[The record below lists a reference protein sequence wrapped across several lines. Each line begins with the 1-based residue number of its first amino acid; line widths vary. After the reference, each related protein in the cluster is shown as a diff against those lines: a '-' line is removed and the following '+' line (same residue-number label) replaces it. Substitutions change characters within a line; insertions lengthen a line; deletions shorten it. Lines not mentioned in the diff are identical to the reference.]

1 MHKNLL
7 LRCVVVALLCVV
19 ALSVALMHMGQQ
31 THAAPALTSSSL
43 DVITSTVTMVA
54 SSTFAYWTAA
64 RMKAARSAD
73 NLIVKEVV
81 HPAEQVISGA
91 TPAILD
97 PVHPMTDAGRTTTT
111 SQTQAQASPV
121 PSPYVFPYSTVGK
134 IFFTDPQTN
143 TDYVCSGTAVASSNG
158 STIDTAGHC
167 VANGGKNYFYTHWA
181 FCAQYYNGCN
191 TKYLWA

>member
-54 SSTFAYWTAA
+54 SSTLAYWTAA

-73 NLIVKEVV
+73 HLIVQDAVP
-81 HPAEQVISGA
+81 PAAQGLSGA

-97 PVHPMTDAGRTTTT
+97 PVHPIAGAGRTTTT
-111 SQTQAQASPV
+111 SQTQAQARPV
-121 PSPYVFPYSTVGK
+121 PSPHVFPYSTVGK
-134 IFFTDPQTN
+134 IFFPAPHTN
-143 TDYVCSGTAVASSNG
+143 TDYVCS
-158 STIDTAGHC
+158 
-167 VANGGKNYFYTHWA
+167 
-181 FCAQYYNGCN
+181 
-191 TKYLWA
+191 